1 MEVSQQISVSGMLAA
16 QRQLEAVSNNLAN
29 VSTTGFKRSHAHA
42 TDIGYQAGLT
52 APVGPGGA
60 PVRLVGIGEGAQ
72 VADIAHDFLPGAV
85 QATGNPL
92 DMALQGDGFF
102 QVSLPDGTFG
112 YTRDGTFDLDDTGRL
127 VSWPW
132 LPSPTTWAC
141 RPTGRT
147 CSCRRSL
154 RAQPTSRRLVA
165 STARPWSP
173 A

>member
-60 PVRLVGIGEGAQ
+60 PVRLVGVGEGAQ
-72 VADIAHDFLPGAV
+72 VADVTHDFLPGAV

-92 DMALQGDGFF
+92 DIALQGDGFF
-102 QVSLPDGTFG
+102 QVALPDGTFG
-112 YTRDGTFDLDDTGRL
+112 YTRDGTFNLEDTGRL
-127 VSWPW
+127 VTAGGFAVQS
-132 LPSPTTWAC
+132 A
-141 RPTGRT
+141 TGGDLIVPPDAT
-147 CSCRRSL
+147 
-154 RAQPTSRRLVA
+154 AVRLDDDGNLLA
-165 STARPWSP
+165 TAADGIEQSIGQ
-173 A
+173 